1 MLNMQTALN
10 KKKNVNGG
18 DRTVTALYCRLSR
31 DDELTGES
39 NSITHQKEILED
51 YARKHGFTSCRF
63 YVDDGFSGTNF
74 DRPDFQRMMTDIQN
88 GEVGTVIVK
97 DMSRFGRNYIMVGY
111 YTEILFPNAKVRF
124 IAVSDGVDSISD
136 YDNEFT
142 PFRNIINEWYA
153 RDTSKKV
160 KAVIRAKGMAGKHL
174 TAVPPYGYIKD
185 PNDKTKWIVDTEAAE
200 AVKRVYEMY
209 LSGMVASQIAKAL
222 TADGVDTPLVH
233 SMKCGLPVRTRSG
246 YPEVWNNTMIYRILG
261 CYDYTG
267 CTVNFKTSKPSYKST
282 MQVFL
287 DRDKWVI
294 FENTQEPIISKETFE
309 LVQEIRKSRRV
320 VPQVKDGSVKEKIKY
335 RPRNLNKYIGK
346 AFCADCGA
354 KMVYSCSN
362 RKDGREY
369 LVCANYRKRKKSSC
383 SRHGIRIA
391 ALDEIILTDL
401 RKICAYVKRH
411 EKKFIE
417 HYLDCSQKE
426 KLKITASAQAALQ
439 KANMRNVE
447 LNTIMR
453 KLYEDKALGKITDEQ
468 YDVFADSYITEQKN
482 LKTKIAEIEMRL
494 SEVKTESDNL
504 TNFISLMKKYTEFKE
519 LTQEILYSF
528 VDRIEI
534 GEKEK
539 FSHNTQKIKII
550 YNFIGA
556 VDIPQE

>member
-63 YVDDGFSGTNF
+63 YVDDGYSGTNF
-74 DRPDFQRMMTDIQN
+74 DRPDFQRMMTDIEN

-111 YTEILFPNAKVRF
+111 YTEILFPNTKVRF

-174 TAVPPYGYIKD
+174 AAVPPYGYMKD

-200 AVKRVYEMY
+200 VVKRVYEMY

-233 SMKCGLPVRTRSG
+233 SMKCGLPVRTRSS
-246 YPEVWNNTMIYRILG
+246 YPEMWNNSMIYHILG

-294 FENTQEPIISKETFE
+294 FENTQEQIISKETFE

-453 KLYEDKALGKITDEQ
+453 KLYEDKALGRITDEQ

>member
-74 DRPDFQRMMTDIQN
+74 DRPDFQRMMTDIEN

-309 LVQEIRKSRRV
+309 L
-320 VPQVKDGSVKEKIKY
+320 EK
-335 RPRNLNKYIGK
+335 
-346 AFCADCGA
+346 AAE
-354 KMVYSCSN
+354 S
-362 RKDGREY
+362 
-369 LVCANYRKRKKSSC
+369 YRK
-383 SRHGIRIA
+383 
-391 ALDEIILTDL
+391 
-401 RKICAYVKRH
+401 
-411 EKKFIE
+411 
-417 HYLDCSQKE
+417 
-426 KLKITASAQAALQ
+426 
-439 KANMRNVE
+439 
-447 LNTIMR
+447 
-453 KLYEDKALGKITDEQ
+453 
-468 YDVFADSYITEQKN
+468 
-482 LKTKIAEIEMRL
+482 
-494 SEVKTESDNL
+494 
-504 TNFISLMKKYTEFKE
+504 
-519 LTQEILYSF
+519 
-528 VDRIEI
+528 
-534 GEKEK
+534 
-539 FSHNTQKIKII
+539 
-550 YNFIGA
+550 
-556 VDIPQE
+556 